1 VLFGKKEGILTI
13 PDYQSIMLPLLEL
26 AGDGETHNI
35 HTAKDTLANQFEL
48 VEEEVSLLLPS
59 GKQQK
64 FANRVGWAR
73 TYLKKS
79 GLLIYPSRGQFK
91 ITERGKKVLEDDPQ
105 RITNEYLRQFPEFI
119 EFRKRTRKT
128 TLIEEQANDEKL
140 LTPEEALES
149 AYVNIR
155 NDLADDL
162 LEYVMKS
169 PPHFFESLVVNLLV
183 AMGYGGTQQDAA
195 RAVGK
200 SGDEGIDGIIDEDR
214 LGLDTIYIQAKRWQA
229 DRSIGRPEIQRFVG
243 ALQGKRARKG
253 VFITTSY
260 FSGDAKD
267 YVKGIDSKIVLIDG
281 ARLSE
286 LMIDFGVGVTT
297 REIYE
302 IRDLDMDYFVEI
314 SND

>member
-1 VLFGKKEGILTI
+1 MTI
-13 PDYQSIMLPLLEL
+13 PDYQTIMLPLLEL

-35 HTAKDTLANQFEL
+35 HIATQTLANHFDL
-48 VEEEVSLLLPS
+48 TVEEVNSLLPS
-59 GKQQK
+59 GRQTT

-79 GLLIYPSRGQFK
+79 VILNDPARAHFQ
-91 ITERGKKVLEDDPQ
+91 ITERGVKVLEEKPEKID
-105 RITNEYLRQFPEFI
+105 NAFLRQFPEFV
-119 EFRKRTRKT
+119 EFRRRGQRTTSENNK
-128 TLIEEQANDEKL
+128 EDNENE

-149 AYVNIR
+149 AYINIR

-169 PPHFFESLVVNLLV
+169 PPYFFERLVVNLLV

-229 DRSIGRPEIQRFVG
+229 DRSVGRPEIQRFVG

-253 VFITTSY
+253 VFITTSS
-260 FSGDAKD
+260 FTSDARD
-267 YVKGIDSKIVLIDG
+267 YTKGIDSKIVLIDG
-281 ARLSE
+281 ERLTE

-297 REIYE
+297 SAKYE
-302 IRDLDMDYFVEI
+302 IKKIDLDYFIEI
-314 SND
+314 SNN